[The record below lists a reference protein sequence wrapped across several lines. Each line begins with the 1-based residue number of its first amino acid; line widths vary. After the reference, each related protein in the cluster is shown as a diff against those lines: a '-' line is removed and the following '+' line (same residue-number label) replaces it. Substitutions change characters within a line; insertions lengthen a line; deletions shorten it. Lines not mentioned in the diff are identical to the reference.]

1 MPLFFWF
8 NPFWT
13 LRPEIRKINCWV
25 LGGNENK
32 KICFWNFLNF
42 KSEMMDEFWIGKNSN
57 ILMAKT
63 QKVICVAKL
72 SSSNDNRKPSSSD
85 FQNLISAKCC
95 SNEDHRSISPAAF
108 PNPPT
113 TSGVTVS
120 SFQIHNMLPFD
131 SSFYTLC
138 SNDMRNANSLES
150 VKLS

>member
-1 MPLFFWF
+1 MGLHK
-8 NPFWT
+8 
-13 LRPEIRKINCWV
+13 L
-25 LGGNENK
+25 EN
-32 KICFWNFLNF
+32 
-42 KSEMMDEFWIGKNSN
+42 EMMNEFWIVKNSN

-120 SFQIHNMLPFD
+120 SFQIHNILPFD

-138 SNDMRNANSLES
+138 SNDIRNSNSLES
-150 VKLS
+150 VKLSWKCPSWIKALRNGFDYSIVTILIPQRSRSP